1 MHVDSWAK
9 KAKSLGYRSRAV
21 FKLIQIIEKIKQIKN
36 PNLILDIGAAP
47 GGWSHY
53 LATKYSNAEIFAID
67 ILDMEKIKGVKFMQE
82 DLRNIEEIDQ
92 LSDLKNKFNLVISD
106 LAPNLTGISSIDEEN
121 IFELNLLTLKAAK
134 RFLESNGVFII
145 KTFQNA
151 NLKKFRKEMEKNL
164 KIVQTAKPAASKKQS
179 KEIYLY
185 GINLL

>member
-1 MHVDSWAK
+1 MHADNWAQ

-53 LATKYSNAEIFAID
+53 LANKYPRAKIFAID
-67 ILDMEKIKGVKFMQE
+67 ILEMEEIKGVKFMQE
-82 DLRNIEEIDQ
+82 DLRNIEQIDQ

-106 LAPNLTGISSIDEEN
+106 LAPNLSGISSIDEEN
-121 IFELNLLTLKAAK
+121 IFELNLLTLEGAI
-134 RFLESNGVFII
+134 RFLDSNGIFIV
-145 KTFQNA
+145 KTFQNS
-151 NLKKFRKEMEKNL
+151 NLKKFRKEMEKDL

-185 GINLL
+185 GIK

>member
-53 LATKYSNAEIFAID
+53 LATKYSNAEVFAID

-82 DLRNIEEIDQ
+82 DIRNIEEIDQ

-106 LAPNLTGISSIDEEN
+106 LAPNLTGISSVDEEN
-121 IFELNLLTLKAAK
+121 IFELNLLTLKAAI

>member
-53 LATKYSNAEIFAID
+53 LATKYSNAEVFAID

-92 LSDLKNKFNLVISD
+92 LCSD
-106 LAPNLTGISSIDEEN
+106 SIQMV
-121 IFELNLLTLKAAK
+121 
-134 RFLESNGVFII
+134 RFD
-145 KTFQNA
+145 
-151 NLKKFRKEMEKNL
+151 
-164 KIVQTAKPAASKKQS
+164 
-179 KEIYLY
+179 
-185 GINLL
+185 